1 MNITYHFEPTIPYSL
16 HDMRVN
22 QIERVG
28 NHLRFYF
35 ETGYIELKDNFQ
47 QVDGNLLIEDVDMNF
62 SDVHFLSENGA
73 YGRFSGERMELEDFL
88 KNYND
93 FFFEILDESY
103 GYNTVFYQ
111 GYLSLPKKNNL
122 IDMTMSIYYTGN
134 IVYEL
139 KE

>member
-22 QIERVG
+22 RIERVG

-35 ETGYIELKDNFQ
+35 ESGYIELKDNFR
-47 QVDGNLLIEDVDMNF
+47 QVNGNLLIEDVDMDF

-73 YGRFSGERMELEDFL
+73 YGTFNGERMELVHFL
-88 KNYND
+88 KNYED
-93 FFFEILDESY
+93 FSLEIVDETY
-103 GYNTVFYQ
+103 GYNTVVYQ
-111 GYLSLPKKNNL
+111 GYLSLPNRKNL

-134 IVYEL
+134 IVYEV

>member
-103 GYNTVFYQ
+103 GYNTVLYQ

-139 KE
+139 K

>member
-1 MNITYHFEPTIPYSL
+1 M
-16 HDMRVN
+16 
-22 QIERVG
+22 
-28 NHLRFYF
+28 
-35 ETGYIELKDNFQ
+35 
-47 QVDGNLLIEDVDMNF
+47 EDSV
-62 SDVHFLSENGA
+62 
-73 YGRFSGERMELEDFL
+73 GERMKLEDFL

-103 GYNTVFYQ
+103 GYNTVLYQ

-139 KE
+139 K